1 MRWVNEIVREAW
13 RDHLLDPAPWYRRRS
28 LWLMATALVVPFGWL
43 LPVCRLAW
51 VQARRADPRPLG
63 DSAAPGPTP
72 DSVTSR

>member
-1 MRWVNEIVREAW
+1 MQWLKGIVQQAW

-51 VQARRADPRPLG
+51 VQARARR
-63 DSAAPGPTP
+63 
-72 DSVTSR
+72 SRSY